1 MSILYGGR
9 GSYIISRNHD
19 ARPRKI
25 IGYNHTVPI
34 YGNERKTHYTE
45 SRTGV
50 RRQYADTA
58 NFDRFGQPRKPVVTK
73 DEPLGRDMVRQQ
85 AKTRRVKV
93 ANRSGKRSLRT

>member
-9 GSYIISRNHD
+9 GGYIISRNHD

-34 YGNERKTHYTE
+34 YGNQRETHYTE

-50 RRQYADTA
+50 RRAYAD
-58 NFDRFGQPRKPVVTK
+58 NVYDNKPVVTK
-73 DEPLGRDMVRQQ
+73 DEPMGRDMVRQQ

>member
-9 GSYIISRNHD
+9 GGFIISRNHD
-19 ARPRKI
+19 ARPRKV
-25 IGYNHTVPI
+25 IGTNARVPI
-34 YGNERKTHYTE
+34 YGNERETHYIE

-50 RRQYADTA
+50 RREYADTA
-58 NFDRFGQPRKPVVTK
+58 NFDRFGQPRKPAATK
-73 DEPLGRDMVRQQ
+73 DEPMGRDMVRQQ